1 MKEKILRLIEEILQ
15 VPEGRVTENTLMEEL
30 EEWDS
35 VAQVMIIGELESRL
49 GVRVDLEAAM
59 EMSTPDTIHDTLL
72 CLLTGV

>member
-49 GVRVDLEAAM
+49 GGRVVLEAAM
-59 EMSTPDTIHDTLL
+59 EMSGAGDVLAAA
-72 CLLTGV
+72 GVSL